1 MKVKHLV
8 LMFAVAVAAVVAWVV
23 LRDGGAPEA
32 PKAKPA
38 ERSAK
43 AKAVSTK
50 KLSPPKVEKRTT
62 KVGKKDKAKLLE
74 RKRGNRPRKAFVKRP
89 AFDDLEGE
97 DFSDAEKALAK
108 KIGEALESDKF
119 ANVAA
124 CVAEAAASTHPEIRS
139 RMVSALQWFGR
150 KAMPEL
156 TSFMADSDDD
166 VRQEALDAWLDAI
179 QEVESP
185 TEKRDLLAVSIK
197 TMNDQDVV
205 EAMINE
211 VADLPNTYQVSILSD
226 LIQTGNSVVR
236 EAAKEEYEFLTDE
249 EFTTQAAA
257 ESWLQENPDD
267 EIEVED
273 VIEKDAAEGVETP
286 VAQ

>member
-1 MKVKHLV
+1 MRAKHLV
-8 LMFAVAVAAVVAWVV
+8 LILAVAATAVVAWVV
-23 LRDGGAPEA
+23 VRDGGKPED

-38 ERSAK
+38 VPSVARKPIKEAK
-43 AKAVSTK
+43 AKPTAQAKSK
-50 KLSPPKVEKRTT
+50 AKVRN
-62 KVGKKDKAKLLE
+62 GKKGK
-74 RKRGNRPRKAFVKRP
+74 RPRKTVVKRP

-97 DFSDAEKALAK
+97 GFSDAEKALAK
-108 KIGEALESDKF
+108 KIGEALASDKF

-124 CVAEAAASTHPEIRS
+124 CVKAAAASTHPEIRS

-156 TSFMADSDDD
+156 TSFMADPDDD

-185 TEKRDLLAVSIK
+185 TEKRDLLAASIK
-197 TMNDQDVV
+197 AMNDSDAV
-205 EAMINE
+205 EAMLTE
-211 VADLPNTYQVSILSD
+211 VSELPNAYQISILSD
-226 LIQTGNSVVR
+226 LIQTGNPVVR

-249 EFTTQAAA
+249 EFTNMAAA
-257 ESWLQENPDD
+257 ERWLQENPDD
-267 EIEVED
+267 EVEVED
-273 VIEKDAAEGVETP
+273 VIEKDAAAGVETP